1 MNKFSAQAIESIL
14 ALRSTMLVCISLLS
28 TSLVSCINCL
38 KPEGQILPGHG
49 ILSRLTSDSLGFV
62 SVGLEP
68 GILSV
73 GAHLIT
79 PRSFY
84 MHHGIYLGGGE
95 IAHYS
100 GLSSSFK
107 SGPVEVTDLERFA
120 NGKPVW
126 VFQESYEFSYDEVAN
141 RARSRVGERQY
152 NLLSNNCEHFCN
164 WCITGKSYSPQLSY
178 YVRCP
183 GKLLSLISALDPYF
197 IA

>member
-14 ALRSTMLVCISLLS
+14 ALRSTMLVCISLLT
-28 TSLVSCINCL
+28 TSLVSYINCL
-38 KPEGQILPGHG
+38 KPEVRVLPGHG
-49 ILSRLTSDSLGFV
+49 IPSRLASDSLGFV

-68 GILSV
+68 GSVLV

-95 IAHYS
+95 VAHYS
-100 GLSSSFK
+100 GLSSSLK
-107 SGPVEVTDLERFA
+107 SGPVEVTDLEHFA

-126 VFQESYEFSYDEVAN
+126 VFQEPYEFSNHEVAN

-152 NLLSNNCEHFCN
+152 KLLSNNCEHFCN
-164 WCITGKSYSPQLSY
+164 WCISGKSYSTQLSA

-183 GKLLSLISALDPYF
+183 GKLLSLVSALDPCF